1 LISSVRVHE
10 VLKVGDAGSQLFLR
24 HGGRLFGGESKTFGE
39 SKKLIESGRAREN
52 ERRRI

>member
-1 LISSVRVHE
+1 LSSSVRGHE
-10 VLKVGDAGSQLFLR
+10 VLKVGDAISELFLR

-52 ERRRI
+52 EGCRI

>member
-1 LISSVRVHE
+1 MSSSVRGHE
-10 VLKVGDAGSQLFLR
+10 VLKVGDAISELFLR

-52 ERRRI
+52 EGCRI